1 MNDERQE
8 RNAGAAAQIVLA
20 VLMIGIV
27 GYLGVQ
33 YVRTREIGTW
43 PIVLLLGVGGLFWLV
58 NRMISG
64 AEPPKSVLGRELP
77 TSPESR
83 PVRLRSY
90 ALDAALLAGAL
101 AVLTLV
107 ALQLGDRPAFVD
119 AGFAGLSGV
128 PLLAAL
134 AAVEL
139 VGGGLVFFGF
149 NLLVGESQA
158 RLVERRE
165 ALVED

>member
-90 ALDAALLAGAL
+90 ALDAALLAGARPI
-101 AVLTLV
+101 AV
-107 ALQLGDRPAFVD
+107 RP
-119 AGFAGLSGV
+119 
-128 PLLAAL
+128 
-134 AAVEL
+134 
-139 VGGGLVFFGF
+139 
-149 NLLVGESQA
+149 
-158 RLVERRE
+158 R
-165 ALVED
+165 